1 MGLFTRRAAMSGM
14 SLERSSALA
23 REHDMWT
30 AMRWAA
36 SRLRGG
42 HSTFNRISA

>member
-1 MGLFTRRAAMSGM
+1 M
-14 SLERSSALA
+14 SLERSSALV

-30 AMRWAA
+30 AA